1 LVSALSCSALG
12 QFVSHVDASSQT
24 SRPTLNATGGSASA
38 DQYGTRVR
46 VELVGSRGDRA
57 TGAPRTDT
65 SDNLAPGDETV
76 RVLFAGAPGDPN
88 LCNIG
93 SLASAEPRAAFYVWE
108 VHARV
113 VAVTASETTLQLDWQ
128 RIRAD
133 GGDSPAVGES
143 RVVTLEPGEFRVLDF
158 VRDLNPT
165 AACSSALIQVRAD
178 PLPRPGPQP
187 DLAYDVWLVYEGR
200 EQNRSVHRTVVAPSG
215 QPARF
220 QVGDLAWSLD
230 GRLQPVTVTT
240 PAVTLKASGT
250 LVGTL
255 SPDGSVAVTVRVVRS
270 AGWGTTE
277 LRGEGQVEF
286 RGGLGETVSLALPA
300 PLGRAGAPTDARSA
314 PTTTGVVETADRTTV
329 DFERFFRG
337 TQMSLYV
344 RIARQG
350 E

>member
-1 LVSALSCSALG
+1 
-12 QFVSHVDASSQT
+12 
-24 SRPTLNATGGSASA
+24 
-38 DQYGTRVR
+38 
-46 VELVGSRGDRA
+46 
-57 TGAPRTDT
+57 
-65 SDNLAPGDETV
+65 
-76 RVLFAGAPGDPN
+76 
-88 LCNIG
+88 
-93 SLASAEPRAAFYVWE
+93 
-108 VHARV
+108 
-113 VAVTASETTLQLDWQ
+113 
-128 RIRAD
+128 
-133 GGDSPAVGES
+133 
-143 RVVTLEPGEFRVLDF
+143 
-158 VRDLNPT
+158 
-165 AACSSALIQVRAD
+165 
-178 PLPRPGPQP
+178 
-187 DLAYDVWLVYEGR
+187 
-200 EQNRSVHRTVVAPSG
+200 
-215 QPARF
+215 
-220 QVGDLAWSLD
+220 VGDLAWSLD